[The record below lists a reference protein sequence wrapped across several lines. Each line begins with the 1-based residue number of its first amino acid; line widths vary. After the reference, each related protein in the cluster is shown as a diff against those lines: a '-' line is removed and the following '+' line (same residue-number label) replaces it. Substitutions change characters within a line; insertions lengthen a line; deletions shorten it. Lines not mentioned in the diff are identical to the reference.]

1 MGPLIFI
8 AIGLTTKKDLAML
21 METFGLVR
29 QSINACH
36 RQHFIFY

>member
-8 AIGLTTKKDLAML
+8 AIGLTTETDLAML

-29 QSINACH
+29 RPINV
-36 RQHFIFY
+36 IGG